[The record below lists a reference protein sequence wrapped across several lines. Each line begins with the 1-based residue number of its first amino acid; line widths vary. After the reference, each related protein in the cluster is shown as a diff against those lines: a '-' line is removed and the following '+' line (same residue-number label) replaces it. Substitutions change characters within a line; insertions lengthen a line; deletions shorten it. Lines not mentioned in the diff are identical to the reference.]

1 MPLFPAHHHKTKT
14 GRGARPGRI
23 LPMTQI
29 TPRRPGGKYFLTDHR
44 FQYLKSIGSRD
55 DRGRPRLFSV
65 RVYKVGRLSIGGW
78 R

>member
-1 MPLFPAHHHKTKT
+1 
-14 GRGARPGRI
+14 
-23 LPMTQI
+23 MTQI